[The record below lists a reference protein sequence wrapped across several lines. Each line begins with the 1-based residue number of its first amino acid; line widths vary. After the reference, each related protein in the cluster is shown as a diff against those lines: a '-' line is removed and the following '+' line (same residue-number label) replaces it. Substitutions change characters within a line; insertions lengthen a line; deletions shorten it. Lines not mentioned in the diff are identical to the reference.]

1 LLRRRQE
8 QRSSCDDYRL
18 DLSRIIVSDVILIF
32 WIASIDKGKDST
44 VVAIFLIVLHVL
56 MPLARF
62 PSPTDGFPAVFAVS
76 IAQQASCRNLQIAAS

>member
-8 QRSSCDDYRL
+8 QRSSCDNYRL
-18 DLSRIIVSDVILIF
+18 DLSRIIVSDVLLIF

-44 VVAIFLIVLHVL
+44 DLASFLIVLHVL

-62 PSPTDGFPAVFAVS
+62 PPLIV
-76 IAQQASCRNLQIAAS
+76 AS